1 MIIQK
6 ETSVGANS
14 TNENVFSG
22 STFEF
27 PRTNAIVS
35 VGAVGSATGLFI
47 TILAG
52 GNVVLEESPP
62 AISTDF
68 PLIPDEFYYNF
79 AMLAGERLVV
89 RARNSTG
96 GALTLRTIAQ
106 MTSVR

>member
-6 ETSVGANS
+6 ETSVAANA
-14 TNENVFSG
+14 TVENVFSG

-27 PRTNAIVS
+27 PRSNAVVS
-35 VGAVGSATGLFI
+35 IGAVGAATGLFI

-79 AMLAGERLVV
+79 GMLSGERLVV
-89 RARNSTG
+89 RVRNSTG
-96 GALTLRTIAQ
+96 GAVVLRTIAQ

>member
-1 MIIQK
+1 MIIQR
-6 ETSVGANS
+6 ETSVAANA
-14 TNENVFSG
+14 TDDNVFSG

-35 VGAVGSATGLFI
+35 IGAVASGAGLFI
-47 TILAG
+47 TILTG
-52 GNVVLEESPP
+52 GNVQLEESPP

-79 AMLAGERLVV
+79 AMLAGERLVLRV
-89 RARNSTG
+89 RNSTA

-106 MTSVR
+106 MTATR